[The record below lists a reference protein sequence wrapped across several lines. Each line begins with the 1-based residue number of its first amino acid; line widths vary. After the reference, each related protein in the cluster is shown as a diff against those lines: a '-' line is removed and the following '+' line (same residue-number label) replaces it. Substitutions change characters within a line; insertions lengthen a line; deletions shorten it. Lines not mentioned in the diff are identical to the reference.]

1 MPRPATEEAPRILA
15 LWQGSWVAAL
25 AVGCLVWG
33 LIVWSVIF
41 HRRKRHKQEIPP
53 QTRYNMPIEV
63 LYTAVPL
70 IIICVLF
77 YFTARDES
85 ALLKKEANPPHTVNV
100 VGYQWSWAFNYKEDV
115 SGTQGVYETGT
126 PSNRPTLYLPVN
138 EKVRFKLTSRDVI
151 HSFWVPNFLFKM
163 DIIPGKMNEY
173 EATPKRTGTFQGKC
187 AEFCG
192 VDHSRMLFDVK
203 VVSKAD
209 YNAHLRKLKAKGNT
223 GAVPSGI
230 TTTGGEKK

>member
-1 MPRPATEEAPRILA
+1 MPRPATEEAPRILS

-85 ALLKKEANPPHTVNV
+85 ALLKKENNPPHTVNV

-115 SGTQGVYETGT
+115 NGTHGVYETGT
-126 PSNRPTLYLPVN
+126 PSHRPTLYLPVN

-163 DIIPGKMNEY
+163 DIIPGKVNGY
-173 EATPKRTGTFQGKC
+173 EATPSRTGTFQGKC